1 LTVLAKILKETIGKC
16 ILFNCTLL
24 FLYITAEK
32 KIVIDKKNYKFKLFL
47 DDILVSESSFRIEH
61 PDKWFN
67 EKYVTIHDLKTVKN
81 FQGKGYA
88 KYLLE
93 QIFNYVKNELKI
105 NIITLLVYKN
115 NYKAVNLYLK
125 CGFEIYQDY
134 DDNKNQSFIL
144 IKKLKI

>member
-1 LTVLAKILKETIGKC
+1 M
-16 ILFNCTLL
+16 

>member
-1 LTVLAKILKETIGKC
+1 MGIKNMKK
-16 ILFNCTLL
+16 
-24 FLYITAEK
+24 YIEFITENVTAEK
-32 KIVIDKKNYKFKLFL
+32 KFVIDKKNYKFKLFL

-67 EKYVTIHDLKTVKN
+67 EKYVTIHDLKTVEN

-125 CGFEIYQDY
+125 CGFEVYQDY

-144 IKKLKI
+144 IKKLKKLKI

>member
-1 LTVLAKILKETIGKC
+1 
-16 ILFNCTLL
+16 
-24 FLYITAEK
+24 LYITAEK